1 MAKGRPKR
9 PRGGHKKKQTPEVRP
24 IEPSP
29 LLPPPCPR
37 CGSFSIVVVN
47 MSPQFMT
54 AWLHCNAC
62 QHLWGIPKPTT

>member
-1 MAKGRPKR
+1 MVKRRPAK
-9 PRGGHKKKQTPEVRP
+9 PRRGQKKKQKPAATHAD
-24 IEPSP
+24 PSA

-54 AWLHCNAC
+54 AWLHCNGC
-62 QHLWGIPKPTT
+62 QHIWGIPKPTL